1 MGDIQ
6 LGGYQLPS
14 LNSGYWHK
22 QHASNN
28 DDDDTLGLSA
38 KINCKSTITMDVSEC
53 MVRFYYQQ
61 WKEFKMNRNVF

>member
-1 MGDIQ
+1 MGDMQ

-22 QHASNN
+22 QHAPNNNN
-28 DDDDTLGLSA
+28 DDALSLNA
-38 KINCKSTITMDVSEC
+38 KINCTITMDGSEH